1 MEVAWQVVKFLLTR
15 LDAARPG
22 ALQCSG
28 AVQGRAGQG
37 RELSSFT
44 CNTPLAAH
52 VHLACAV
59 HFVNT
64 GLDKILS
71 FLIVYSLTLMKKFWQ
86 DQVQGRAGQGP
97 VWYTKQQIEVE

>member
-1 MEVAWQVVKFLLTR
+1 MRQDQVH
-15 LDAARPG
+15 
-22 ALQCSG
+22 CS
-28 AVQGRAGQG
+28 AVVPCRAGQG

-59 HFVNT
+59 HLVNT